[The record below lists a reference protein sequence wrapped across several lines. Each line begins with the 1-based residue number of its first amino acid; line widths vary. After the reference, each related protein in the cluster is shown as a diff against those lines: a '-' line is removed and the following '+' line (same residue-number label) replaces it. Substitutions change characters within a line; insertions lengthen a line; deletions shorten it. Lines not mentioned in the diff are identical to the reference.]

1 MKTKTTIRWMAA
13 VAALMIAPL
22 AFAGGDD
29 EGDKDSKEGAGV
41 AGKNFNLS
49 LVDKV
54 NYAGSDDRS
63 EKFQKDVLPEL
74 KQVLGKSLA
83 EGKKLDDSLHRLDP
97 SKLVL
102 STAVDARVYFIGE
115 GAGFANTL
123 GINTEGVGAKKGDP
137 EILFPNAS
145 SNGIKR
151 TEKEPLLAGDFV
163 NVGKIEG
170 GTKLDFFL
178 IADGANGGKNVFST
192 EASAN
197 PDKINHVITFATVY
211 GSYLILGFEDIL
223 GGGDRD
229 FNDVLF
235 AVDLGAVNIAAL
247 TGTPEPSTYMT
258 MGLFLAGGVWVMRR
272 RKGGAKH

>member
-1 MKTKTTIRWMAA
+1 MKTNTKIRWIAT

-22 AFAGGDD
+22 AFAGDD
-29 EGDKDSKEGAGV
+29 EGDKDSTGGAGL

-54 NYAGSDDRS
+54 EKAGSDERS
-63 EKFQKDVLPEL
+63 EKFQGEVLPGLREL
-74 KQVLGKSLA
+74 LGKA
-83 EGKKLDDSLHRLDP
+83 VPEGKKLDDSLHRLDP

-163 NVGKIEG
+163 NVGKLEG

-178 IADGANGGKNVFST
+178 IADGANGGKNLFTT

-197 PDKINHVITFATVY
+197 PDKINHVITFATMY

-235 AVDLGAVNIAAL
+235 AVDLGSVNIAAL
-247 TGTPEPSTYMT
+247 TGTPEPRTWLVLGT
-258 MGLFLAGGVWVMRR
+258 LVGGVFWLKRR
-272 RKGGAKH
+272 QARARA

>member
-1 MKTKTTIRWMAA
+1 MKTNTKIRWIAT

-22 AFAGGDD
+22 AFAGDD
-29 EGDKDSKEGAGV
+29 EGDKDSTGGAGL

-54 NYAGSDDRS
+54 EKAGSDERS
-63 EKFQKDVLPEL
+63 EKFQGEVLPGLREL
-74 KQVLGKSLA
+74 LGKA
-83 EGKKLDDSLHRLDP
+83 VPEGKKLDDSLHRLDP

-123 GINTEGVGAKKGDP
+123 GINTEGVGVQGGDP
-137 EILFPNAS
+137 EIIFPNAS
-145 SNGIKR
+145 SNGVKR
-151 TEKEPLLAGDFV
+151 TGNEPLLPGDFV
-163 NVGKIEG
+163 ELGKIDG

-178 IADGANGGKNVFST
+178 IADGANGGKNLFTT

-197 PDKINHVITFATVY
+197 PDKINHVITFATMY

-235 AVDLGAVNIAAL
+235 AVDLGSVNIAAL
-247 TGTPEPSTYMT
+247 TGTPEPRTWLVLGT
-258 MGLFLAGGVWVMRR
+258 LVGGVFWLKRR
-272 RKGGAKH
+272 QARARA